1 MTHMRR
7 VISRFI
13 KTTVLALF
21 LPAMAYAQ
29 PGTGGTI
36 AEGIVAVVGNNII
49 LKSEVEGNFEATSR
63 QLERQGITIT
73 KCNIVEDQLMEKLLL
88 HHAEVDSVIVDNSEV
103 EQNVNRRIQALV
115 AQVGSEE
122 KLEEYYGK
130 SIAQIRAELMP
141 LMKNQLTAQRMQ
153 FSITQDVEVTP
164 TEVQEFYESI
174 PRDSLPLINTEVELA
189 QIVVYPTVD
198 QEAEQ
203 AAIDELLSIK
213 ERIENGRSFS
223 AMAIIKSE
231 DPGSSRN
238 GGLYEGIRRGQFVK
252 EFEAVAFNMQ
262 PGEISEPFRTVY
274 GYHIVLLEEK
284 RGEELDLRHILIKP
298 DVNMNNL
305 NEARLIL
312 DSLQSAIENGTI
324 TFEEAVEEYS
334 EDDGTRYNNGM
345 LMNPQTGDTKWDI
358 SNLDQATFYAIQGL
372 EEGGI
377 SEPARW
383 TDIEQQDAY
392 RLIRVVNKVEPHRAN
407 MRDDYGRLRNI
418 ALQQKQSRVM
428 SEWVEEKIKETYIRI
443 NPSYYDCTFE
453 QDWEDNGAAT
463 SN

>member
-1 MTHMRR
+1 MRR
-7 VISRFI
+7 VISRYI

-21 LPAMAYAQ
+21 LPALAWAQ
-29 PGTGGTI
+29 PGSGGEI

-49 LKSEVEGNFEATSR
+49 LKSEVQGNYEATRR
-63 QLERQGITIT
+63 QLERQGINITI
-73 KCNIVEDQLMEKLLL
+73 CDIVEDQLMEKLLL
-88 HHAEVDSVIVDNSEV
+88 HHAEIDSVIVDESEV

-115 AQVGSEE
+115 GQVGSESA
-122 KLEEYYGK
+122 LEEYYGK
-130 SIAQIRAELMP
+130 GIPEIRAELMP
-141 LMKNQLTAQRMQ
+141 LMRNQMTAQRMQ

-164 TEVQEFYESI
+164 TEVQEFYDGI
-174 PRDSLPLINTEVELA
+174 PKDSLPLINTEVELA
-189 QIVVYPTVD
+189 QIVIYPTVD
-198 QEAEQ
+198 EESEQ
-203 AAIDELLSIK
+203 AAIDELLTIK
-213 ERIENGRSFS
+213 ERIEGGRSFS

-298 DVNMNNL
+298 DINMNNL
-305 NEARLIL
+305 NEAKLIL
-312 DSLQSAIENGTI
+312 DSVRSAIESGSM
-324 TFEEAVEEYS
+324 TFEKAVEEYS
-334 EDDGTRYNNGM
+334 ADDATRYNNGM

-372 EEGGI
+372 EEGDL
-377 SEPARW
+377 SQPSRW
-383 TDIEQQDAY
+383 VDIEQQDAY
-392 RLIRVVNKVEPHRAN
+392 RLIKVVNRVEPHRAN

-418 ALQQKQSRVM
+418 ALQAKQQDVM
-428 SEWVEEKIKETYIRI
+428 NEWVEKKIRETYVRI
-443 NPSYYDCTFE
+443 NHSYYNCTFR

-463 SN
+463 SDE